1 MNVHPSKASLN
12 LNLGCII
19 ITRSLSH
26 VSLRGG
32 HGVGNLSGQRRE
44 EGTFFLISVS
54 VQPSGTIRRESKV
67 VPPVSYFAEKKQIYE
82 SRGGGQIVKSSLYIA
97 KDTE

>member
-1 MNVHPSKASLN
+1 M
-12 LNLGCII
+12 
-19 ITRSLSH
+19 
-26 VSLRGG
+26 
-32 HGVGNLSGQRRE
+32 GNLSGQRRE
-44 EGTFFLISVS
+44 GKEGTFFLISVS